1 MKEKLNTAFEFMGVI
16 LLIKIKLYKI
26 LFLSIIVSS
35 YVVMLYLTAPTEKIM
50 VSLIS
55 ISLISILLIKY
66 NNNENL
72 IDKLEFEGYLYI
84 DKKFDITAC
93 NQKILD
99 IFKYTKQEMLNSSI
113 LDLIHENYLTIF
125 NDLIMKEEVYAQ
137 EIVGIDSNNNEID
150 LIITFEIEKDTEKI
164 YFIERDRAD
173 FILSRLTTSTSYYY
187 AFSRVSGIALI
198 IRDLADIYTEFDNL
212 KNKGIINL
220 VEYLEDNPEE
230 LIRINKID
238 KISHISDGA
247 LKLFEADNIA
257 QLTMELQGGYNLQYK
272 ESVKILDEIYNNLI
286 IKDKKMVIR
295 TFKNN
300 EKTILLRTNQ
310 PSKHNPKLILLL
322 IDITAQTWREE
333 QIKKANMKYEVLFSK
348 APIGIF
354 TVFTNVIML
363 ANDKLAE
370 MFGYERKEELIG
382 LRIEKLQPV
391 EYQEEYALRNRKK
404 IEKRLI
410 EDRFRSFGKKKDG
423 DIIEIEISSTFVEV
437 DDEKFELV
445 FVRNITEEVSLAK
458 EKDKILVEIM
468 EAKRLE
474 AMSLLAGGIVHDFN
488 NLLLGIAGGIELISL
503 NDDLNEDTRATI
515 DIIDKAAT
523 QATNLTRSLMAY
535 TGRQVLFQENI
546 KIAELIE
553 NMKGLIKLSVSDK
566 IVLKYDMKST
576 SETVYLSKIQL
587 QQVILN
593 TVINASDAIQDNGS
607 ISMRSGCIKIT
618 DALKN
623 KENMMMKNNLK
634 SDKKYI
640 FIAITDTGSG
650 IQSDDLQKIF
660 DPFYSTKDEGKGLG
674 LSVVIGIIKQSHG
687 AIHIESE
694 IDKGTTITYYLPTSP
709 DRPRLVMP
717 GIEEQKIYGF
727 NGTVLIIDDEE
738 IVINILNRYMHKIGF
753 QVDTAL
759 NGRDAVVKFKNQPD
773 KYDLIFLDL
782 TMPEM
787 SGYEVFNEI
796 VKIRKDIPIIV
807 ISGYADI
814 DMSVFREHEYFDFI
828 LKPFTID
835 TVVSKL
841 RNVLSN
847 F

>member
-717 GIEEQKIYGF
+717 VIEEQKIYGF

-738 IVINILNRYMHKIGF
+738 IVLNILNRYMHKIGF